1 MKQNKEELVRYI
13 SHEIAVWIVSASVVS
28 FILGFGAG
36 VLMMS
41 L

>member
-1 MKQNKEELVRYI
+1 MKQNKEELVRDI
-13 SHEIAVWIVSASVVS
+13 SHEIAVWFVSASVVF